1 VKLYFARP
9 RELTGGM
16 DEPSGACGVDAA
28 GTGFE
33 GGFCAGLCAK
43 AGESGPATRSAAIN
57 MARRDLAAS
66 KTRRSAPQSK
76 PDRFLPATAKKYLVR
91 PHKVVMTILFLEIL
105 SLRDVVFRTELIQTD
120 LILTDIVERALNRRW
135 YTWLEGFLPG
145 GRKIQVAWLRDRSI
159 QENPS
164 QF

>member
-1 VKLYFARP
+1 
-9 RELTGGM
+9 
-16 DEPSGACGVDAA
+16 
-28 GTGFE
+28 
-33 GGFCAGLCAK
+33 
-43 AGESGPATRSAAIN
+43 
-57 MARRDLAAS
+57 
-66 KTRRSAPQSK
+66 
-76 PDRFLPATAKKYLVR
+76 
-91 PHKVVMTILFLEIL
+91 MTILFLEIL